1 MRGELLIRAAGP
13 GVTIQDAGRFGYGR
27 FGVTPAGPM
36 DMAAFETAT
45 RIVDATAA
53 IEISL
58 GGITIES
65 EGASFAIAIAGGDF
79 DIRLDGQRLPPA
91 CVLHLPP
98 GAPLT
103 IRPGRWGA
111 WCYLAIGGRFDL
123 PPALGALATHARS
136 GLGPK
141 PLAAGDRMSIL
152 DLSPAPERL
161 TALEA
166 PWLTPDD
173 SPIRVMPG
181 PQDDYFSPEAI
192 ARFLDTPWR
201 VGERS
206 DRMAYALEGPPVVHA
221 RGHDIVSDGAAM
233 GAIQIPGS
241 GAPFVLMADRQ
252 PTGGYPKI
260 ATVIGVDLGRL
271 AQKRP
276 GETIHFQKTTH
287 AAAVE
292 ARRERFAAL
301 TRGPQRVT
309 LSAELTTERLLSGNL
324 VGGVI
329 SARDEPSP

>member
-1 MRGELLIRAAGP
+1 MRAGLLIRAAGP

-36 DMAAFETAT
+36 DSAAYQTAT
-45 RIVDATAA
+45 AAAGASAA

-58 GGITIES
+58 GGLTLES
-65 EGASFAIAIAGGDF
+65 VDAPLAVAIAGGGF
-79 DIRLDGQRLPPA
+79 DIRLDGRRLPSA
-91 CVLHLPP
+91 CLLPLPP

-103 IRPGRWGA
+103 IRAGDWGG

-123 PPALGALATHARS
+123 PPTLGALATHARA

-141 PLAAGDRMSIL
+141 PLAAGDRLTLIE
-152 DLSPAPERL
+152 PAPAPAEICSL
-161 TALEA
+161 LA
-166 PWLTPDD
+166 PWLTPDAA
-173 SPIRVMPG
+173 PIRVMPG
-181 PQDDYFSPEAI
+181 PQDDYFSGETLAQ
-192 ARFLDTPWR
+192 FLATPWR
-201 VGERS
+201 LDVRS
-206 DRMAYALEGPPVVHA
+206 DRMAYALAGPPVVHA

-260 ATVIGVDLGRL
+260 ATVIGADLGRL

-276 GETIHFQKTTH
+276 GETIHFQATTH

-292 ARRERFAAL
+292 ARRALFAAL
-301 TRGPQRVT
+301 AQGPQRVALT
-309 LSAELTTERLLSGNL
+309 ADLTAEALLAGNL

-329 SARDEPSP
+329 SATDDPPP